1 MKTDNSA
8 NSAAGEAAASGKTAA
23 AMRRAMPALLFG
35 FFVMGFVDIVGVAT
49 SYVKADFSLSHTMAN
64 LLPMMVFV
72 WFTLFSIPTG
82 LWMARHGRRKTVA
95 VSLTVTAAAML
106 LPVVSYTFPMVLIAF
121 SLLGIGNTILQV
133 SLNPMVA
140 AVVRPER
147 VASTLTLGQFIKAIS
162 SMLGPIFAGFA
173 VSAWSD
179 WKLIFPVYAV
189 ASLLSLLWLLTA
201 VRPDNPAGGT
211 EGGTSLAAVWQLL
224 KSRKILLLFTGII
237 CTVGLDVGI
246 NTAIPKLLME
256 RCALPLDEAGFGTS
270 LYFFARTVGALA
282 GAFILARMRPA
293 TFLRWTLIA
302 ALAAVSALIFAGGL
316 WPLAALIVVVGFM
329 WANVFSIIFTFALET
344 APGKS
349 DEVSALM
356 ITGLIG
362 GALIPPLMGIVA
374 DAGGLA
380 LSLLPLWLCAAW
392 LLILSLLHR

>member
-1 MKTDNSA
+1 MKGGMLPLIPLLHGW
-8 NSAAGEAAASGKTAA
+8 AGVSGICKEITA
-23 AMRRAMPALLFG
+23 RSNFKFNLT
-35 FFVMGFVDIVGVAT
+35 DIV
-49 SYVKADFSLSHTMAN
+49 
-64 LLPMMVFV
+64 
-72 WFTLFSIPTG
+72 
-82 LWMARHGRRKTVA
+82 
-95 VSLTVTAAAML
+95 
-106 LPVVSYTFPMVLIAF
+106 
-121 SLLGIGNTILQV
+121 
-133 SLNPMVA
+133 
-140 AVVRPER
+140 
-147 VASTLTLGQFIKAIS
+147 